1 MFLSLIVAQNGS
13 PTPEILCH
21 TIEAALNQMKRC
33 VFLIMRSKIYIL
45 FNILIFCTNCSMDLL
60 LQYYLLSHV
69 LHIQLHR
76 YCHSHLL
83 HKLQQ
88 GLESSISFLTYLYHR
103 IQSHLFHFEWNIHIH
118 KSQHGLASSIPRARS
133 QDMFLWDPRQD
144 WDPTKGNISEW
155 LLTNW

>member
-1 MFLSLIVAQNGS
+1 
-13 PTPEILCH
+13 
-21 TIEAALNQMKRC
+21 MKRC

-69 LHIQLHR
+69 LLIQLHR
-76 YCHSHLL
+76 YCHFHLL

-103 IQSHLFHFEWNIHIH
+103 IQSRLFHFEWNIHIFCTNRSMDLLLQFH
-118 KSQHGLASSIPRARS
+118 ELGAKICSCEIHARIETQQKVILQNDSWSI
-133 QDMFLWDPRQD
+133 DTYMVLW
-144 WDPTKGNISEW
+144 W
-155 LLTNW
+155 